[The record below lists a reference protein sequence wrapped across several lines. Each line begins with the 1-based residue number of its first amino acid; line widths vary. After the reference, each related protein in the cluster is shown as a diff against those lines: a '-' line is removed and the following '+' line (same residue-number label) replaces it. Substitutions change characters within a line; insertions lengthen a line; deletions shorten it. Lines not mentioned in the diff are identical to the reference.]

1 MQSSS
6 ATGSGEAR
14 VVKAKRGDAR
24 EGSGSLAG
32 HEAKVLTYA
41 NEDEVQEELLP
52 ARVQLGLRIAPQM
65 AHDRYLVQR
74 HAEERLGP
82 VVVVATMAVS
92 MAVLVA
98 AVQGLPPLFVGLCE
112 SREPASEAKIARLE
126 SPARSLATQPEEHQ
140 EGAQG
145 TAAR

>member
-1 MQSSS
+1 M
-6 ATGSGEAR
+6 
-14 VVKAKRGDAR
+14 
-24 EGSGSLAG
+24 
-32 HEAKVLTYA
+32 LTYA

-82 VVVVATMAVS
+82 VVVVVVVATMAVS